1 MAKQGGKREHTHE
14 CYTQWKYE
22 KVESIN
28 TQNDYETVSKNWTD
42 KKKKTY
48 SVCFVEMFKFQ
59 EN

>member
-1 MAKQGGKREHTHE
+1 MIAKQRGKREHTHE

-42 KKKKTY
+42 KNKKLILR
-48 SVCFVEMFKFQ
+48 VL
-59 EN
+59 